1 MSGEIIH
8 IKCVLLGE
16 TAVGKSSLINRL
28 ISNTFKNDFTSTMVG
43 YCSTKQVYYEK
54 TDQKINYEIWDTA
67 GQEKYRSL
75 TKIFYQDSKV
85 TLLVYDITRKDSFEA
100 IKNYWYTEVRDNSP
114 QDVIIAIVGNKS
126 DLYEYEEVSE
136 DEAKEFAK
144 SIKAIYQQTSA
155 CNGSGVNELFD
166 KIGNKIIKP
175 ETFEE
180 LNRKTSIKLKK
191 NLHAFQNIYSSVN
204 SVDENIGNQNDNN
217 NNDNKNQDNEN
228 QENNNAFKN
237 NDNIND
243 AEIGLKKNKKKCC

>member
-1 MSGEIIH
+1 MSGEILH

-16 TAVGKSSLINRL
+16 TAVGKSSLINRFV
-28 ISNTFKNDFTSTMVG
+28 SNTFKSDFTSTMAG

-126 DLYEYEEVSE
+126 DLYEYEEVTE

-144 SIKAIYQQTSA
+144 SINAIYQQTSA
-155 CNGSGVNELFD
+155 CNGSGIKELFD
-166 KIGNKIIKP
+166 MIGNKIIKP
-175 ETFEE
+175 EVFEE

-191 NLHAFQNIYSSVN
+191 NIHAFQNIYSSVN
-204 SVDENIGNQNDNN
+204 SVDENLGNQNDNIDKKEKE
-217 NNDNKNQDNEN
+217 NNDT
-228 QENNNAFKN
+228 FKN
-237 NDNIND
+237 NDNIQE

>member
-1 MSGEIIH
+1 MSGEILH

-16 TAVGKSSLINRL
+16 TAVGKSSLINRFV
-28 ISNTFKNDFTSTMVG
+28 SNTFKSDFTSTMVG

-54 TDQKINYEIWDTA
+54 IDQKINYEIWDTA

-126 DLYEYEEVSE
+126 DLYEYEEVTE

-144 SIKAIYQQTSA
+144 SVNAIYQQTSA
-155 CNGSGVNELFD
+155 CNGSGVKELFD
-166 KIGNKIIKP
+166 MIGNKIIKP
-175 ETFEE
+175 EVFEE

-191 NLHAFQNIYSSVN
+191 NIHAFQNIYSSVN
-204 SVDENIGNQNDNN
+204 SVDENLGNQNDNMDKKEKE
-217 NNDNKNQDNEN
+217 NNDT
-228 QENNNAFKN
+228 FKN
-237 NDNIND
+237 NDNIQE

>member
-1 MSGEIIH
+1 MSGEILH

-16 TAVGKSSLINRL
+16 TAVGKSSLINRFV
-28 ISNTFKNDFTSTMVG
+28 SNTFKSDFTSTMVG

-126 DLYEYEEVSE
+126 DLYEYEEVTE

-144 SIKAIYQQTSA
+144 SINAIYQQTSA
-155 CNGSGVNELFD
+155 CNGSGIKELFD
-166 KIGNKIIKP
+166 MIGNKIIKP
-175 ETFEE
+175 EVFEE

-191 NLHAFQNIYSSVN
+191 NIHAFQNIYSSVN
-204 SVDENIGNQNDNN
+204 SVDENLGNQNDNIDKKEKE
-217 NNDNKNQDNEN
+217 NNDT
-228 QENNNAFKN
+228 FKN
-237 NDNIND
+237 NDNIQE

>member
-16 TAVGKSSLINRL
+16 TAVGKSSLINRF

-100 IKNYWYTEVRDNSP
+100 IKNYWYTEVRP
-114 QDVIIAIVGNKS
+114 KV
-126 DLYEYEEVSE
+126 
-136 DEAKEFAK
+136 
-144 SIKAIYQQTSA
+144 
-155 CNGSGVNELFD
+155 
-166 KIGNKIIKP
+166 
-175 ETFEE
+175 
-180 LNRKTSIKLKK
+180 
-191 NLHAFQNIYSSVN
+191 
-204 SVDENIGNQNDNN
+204 
-217 NNDNKNQDNEN
+217 
-228 QENNNAFKN
+228 
-237 NDNIND
+237 
-243 AEIGLKKNKKKCC
+243 

>member
-1 MSGEIIH
+1 MSEEILH

-16 TAVGKSSLINRL
+16 TAVGKSSLINRFV
-28 ISNTFKNDFTSTMVG
+28 SNTFKSDFTSTMVG

-126 DLYEYEEVSE
+126 DLYEYEEVTE

-144 SIKAIYQQTSA
+144 SVNAIYQQTSA
-155 CNGSGVNELFD
+155 CNGSGVKELFD
-166 KIGNKIIKP
+166 MIGNKIIKP
-175 ETFEE
+175 EVFEE

-191 NLHAFQNIYSSVN
+191 NIHAFQNIYSSVN
-204 SVDENIGNQNDNN
+204 SVDENLGNQNDNIDKKEKENNDTFN
-217 NNDNKNQDNEN
+217 NNDNN
-228 QENNNAFKN
+228 QE
-237 NDNIND
+237 

>member
-1 MSGEIIH
+1 MSGEILH

-16 TAVGKSSLINRL
+16 TAVGKSSLINRFV
-28 ISNTFKNDFTSTMVG
+28 SNTFKSDFTSTMVG

-126 DLYEYEEVSE
+126 DLYEYEEVTE

-144 SIKAIYQQTSA
+144 SVNAIYQQTSA
-155 CNGSGVNELFD
+155 CNGSGVKELFD
-166 KIGNKIIKP
+166 MIGNKIIKP
-175 ETFEE
+175 EVFEE

-191 NLHAFQNIYSSVN
+191 NIHAFQNIYSSVN
-204 SVDENIGNQNDNN
+204 SVDENLGNQNDNMDKKEKENNDTFN
-217 NNDNKNQDNEN
+217 NNNNI
-228 QENNNAFKN
+228 QE
-237 NDNIND
+237 

>member
-1 MSGEIIH
+1 MSGEILH

-16 TAVGKSSLINRL
+16 TAVGKSSLINRFV
-28 ISNTFKNDFTSTMVG
+28 SNTFKSDFTSTMVG

-85 TLLVYDITRKDSFEA
+85 TILVYDITRKDSFEA

-126 DLYEYEEVSE
+126 DLYEYEEVTE

-144 SIKAIYQQTSA
+144 SVNAIYQQTSA
-155 CNGSGVNELFD
+155 CNGSGVKELFD
-166 KIGNKIIKP
+166 MIGNKIIKP
-175 ETFEE
+175 EVFEE

-191 NLHAFQNIYSSVN
+191 NIHAFQNIYSSVN
-204 SVDENIGNQNDNN
+204 SVDENLGNQNDNIDKKEKENNDTFN
-217 NNDNKNQDNEN
+217 NNDNI
-228 QENNNAFKN
+228 QE
-237 NDNIND
+237 

>member
-1 MSGEIIH
+1 MSGEILH

-16 TAVGKSSLINRL
+16 TAVGKSSLINRFV
-28 ISNTFKNDFTSTMVG
+28 SNTFKSDFTSTMVG

-126 DLYEYEEVSE
+126 DLYEYEEVTE

-144 SIKAIYQQTSA
+144 SVNAIYQQTSA
-155 CNGSGVNELFD
+155 CNGSGVKELFD
-166 KIGNKIIKP
+166 MIGNKIIKP
-175 ETFEE
+175 EVFEE

-191 NLHAFQNIYSSVN
+191 NIHAFQNIYSSVN
-204 SVDENIGNQNDNN
+204 SVDENLGNQNDNMDKKEKENNDTFN
-217 NNDNKNQDNEN
+217 NNDNI
-228 QENNNAFKN
+228 QE
-237 NDNIND
+237 

>member
-1 MSGEIIH
+1 M
-8 IKCVLLGE
+8 
-16 TAVGKSSLINRL
+16 A
-28 ISNTFKNDFTSTMVG
+28 G

-126 DLYEYEEVSE
+126 DLYEYEEVTE
-136 DEAKEFAK
+136 DEVKEFAK
-144 SIKAIYQQTSA
+144 SINAIYQQTSA
-155 CNGSGVNELFD
+155 CNGSGVKELFD
-166 KIGNKIIKP
+166 MIGNKIIKP
-175 ETFEE
+175 EVFEE

-191 NLHAFQNIYSSVN
+191 NIHAFQNIYSSVN
-204 SVDENIGNQNDNN
+204 SVDENLGNQNDNIDKKEKE
-217 NNDNKNQDNEN
+217 NNDT
-228 QENNNAFKN
+228 FKN
-237 NDNIND
+237 NDNIQE

>member
-1 MSGEIIH
+1 
-8 IKCVLLGE
+8 
-16 TAVGKSSLINRL
+16 
-28 ISNTFKNDFTSTMVG
+28 MVG

-114 QDVIIAIVGNKS
+114 QDVIIAIVVNKS
-126 DLYEYEEVSE
+126 DLYEYEEVTE

-144 SIKAIYQQTSA
+144 SVNAIYQQTSA
-155 CNGSGVNELFD
+155 CNGSGVKELFD
-166 KIGNKIIKP
+166 MIGNKIIKP
-175 ETFEE
+175 EVFEE

-191 NLHAFQNIYSSVN
+191 NIHAFQNIYSSVN
-204 SVDENIGNQNDNN
+204 SVDENLGNQNDNIDKKEKENNDTFN
-217 NNDNKNQDNEN
+217 NNDNI
-228 QENNNAFKN
+228 QE
-237 NDNIND
+237 
-243 AEIGLKKNKKKCC
+243 AETGLKKNKKKCC

>member
-1 MSGEIIH
+1 MSGEILH

-16 TAVGKSSLINRL
+16 TAVGKSSLINRFV
-28 ISNTFKNDFTSTMVG
+28 SNTFKSDFTSTMVG

-126 DLYEYEEVSE
+126 DLYEYEEVTE

-144 SIKAIYQQTSA
+144 SVNAIYQQTSA
-155 CNGSGVNELFD
+155 CNGSGVKELFD
-166 KIGNKIIKP
+166 MIGNKIIKP
-175 ETFEE
+175 EVFEE

-191 NLHAFQNIYSSVN
+191 NIHAFQNIYSSVN
-204 SVDENIGNQNDNN
+204 SVDENIGNQNDNIDKKEKENNYTFN
-217 NNDNKNQDNEN
+217 NNDNI
-228 QENNNAFKN
+228 QE
-237 NDNIND
+237 

>member
-1 MSGEIIH
+1 MSGEILH

-16 TAVGKSSLINRL
+16 TAVGKSSLINRFV
-28 ISNTFKNDFTSTMVG
+28 SNTFKSDFTSTMVG

-126 DLYEYEEVSE
+126 DLYEYEEVTE

-144 SIKAIYQQTSA
+144 SINAIYQQTSA
-155 CNGSGVNELFD
+155 CNGSGIKELFD
-166 KIGNKIIKP
+166 MIGNKIIKP
-175 ETFEE
+175 EVFEE

-191 NLHAFQNIYSSVN
+191 NIHAFQNIYSSVN
-204 SVDENIGNQNDNN
+204 SVDENLGNQNDNIDKKEKENNDTFN
-217 NNDNKNQDNEN
+217 NNDNI
-228 QENNNAFKN
+228 QE
-237 NDNIND
+237 

>member
-1 MSGEIIH
+1 MSGEILH

-16 TAVGKSSLINRL
+16 TAVGKSSLINRFV
-28 ISNTFKNDFTSTMVG
+28 SNTFKSDFTSTMVG

-126 DLYEYEEVSE
+126 DLYEYEEVTE

-144 SIKAIYQQTSA
+144 SVNAIYQQTSA
-155 CNGSGVNELFD
+155 CNGSGVKELFD
-166 KIGNKIIKP
+166 MIGNKIIKP
-175 ETFEE
+175 EVFEE

-191 NLHAFQNIYSSVN
+191 NIHAFQNIYSSVN
-204 SVDENIGNQNDNN
+204 SVDENLGNQNDNIDKKEKENNDNFN
-217 NNDNKNQDNEN
+217 NNDNI
-228 QENNNAFKN
+228 QE
-237 NDNIND
+237 

>member
-1 MSGEIIH
+1 MSGEILH

-16 TAVGKSSLINRL
+16 TAVGKSSLINRFV
-28 ISNTFKNDFTSTMVG
+28 SNTFKSDFTSTMVG

-126 DLYEYEEVSE
+126 DLYEYEEVTE

-144 SIKAIYQQTSA
+144 SVNAIYQQTSA
-155 CNGSGVNELFD
+155 CNGSGVKELFD
-166 KIGNKIIKP
+166 MIGNKIIKP
-175 ETFEE
+175 EVFEE

-191 NLHAFQNIYSSVN
+191 NIHAFQNIYSSVN
-204 SVDENIGNQNDNN
+204 SVDENLGNQNDNIDKKEKENNDTFN
-217 NNDNKNQDNEN
+217 NNDNI
-228 QENNNAFKN
+228 QE
-237 NDNIND
+237 